1 MPSDFM
7 ISLIIPAYNEIHCI
21 GQTIAEVKAYF
32 EQQGYTYEIII
43 SADGDDGTREL
54 VAEMA
59 KIDSTLKIIGNI
71 ERRGK
76 GHAIREGVALSQGDL
91 IGFIDADNK
100 TPIEEFDKVKP
111 LLDNGYDVV
120 IGSRALQ
127 GARIERSQR
136 WYCRVGSVGFRIFM
150 QTIAGLHHI
159 PDTQCGFKFFQ
170 RHVAMSLF
178 PRQRIDGYMFDVEIL
193 YLAQQAG
200 YRIGQ
205 VPIRWRDDGDSRL
218 ELLRGNIRN
227 VVDIFR
233 IRFLHSQVTVAH
245 SLRPAPTNRVGD

>member
-7 ISLIIPAYNEIHCI
+7 ISLILPAFNEVNSI
-21 GQTIAEVKAYF
+21 GQTIGEIKVYF
-32 EQQGYTYEIII
+32 EQQRYTYEIIV
-43 SADGDDGTREL
+43 SADGNDGTREL

-59 KIDSTLKIIGNI
+59 KTDPTLKIIGSVK
-71 ERRGK
+71 RRGK
-76 GHAIREGVALSQGDL
+76 GHAVREGVSLSQGDFV
-91 IGFIDADNK
+91 GFIDADNK

-120 IGSRALQ
+120 IGSRALR
-127 GARIERSQR
+127 GAFIERRQP
-136 WYCRVGSVGFRIFM
+136 WYRRVGSVCFRIFRR
-150 QTIAGLHHI
+150 TIVGLHHI

-178 PRQRIDGYMFDVEIL
+178 PRQRVDGGVFDVEIL

-205 VPIRWRDDGDSRL
+205 VPIRWRDDGDSRT

-227 VVDIFR
+227 FIDIFR
-233 IRFLHSQVTVAH
+233 IRFLH
-245 SLRPAPTNRVGD
+245 